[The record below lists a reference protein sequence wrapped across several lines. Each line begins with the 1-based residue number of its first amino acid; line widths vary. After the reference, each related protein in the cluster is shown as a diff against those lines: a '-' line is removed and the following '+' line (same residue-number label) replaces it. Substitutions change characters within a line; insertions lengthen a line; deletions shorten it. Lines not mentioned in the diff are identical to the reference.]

1 MLTAFFIGR
10 PSQQKLAAQL
20 KDVLQDAVK
29 IINFNKIHALNNRLL
44 SNLCKDTDSHYT
56 NLLFHAEVRW
66 ISRGKSFRRLLLLK
80 GEIEIFLT
88 EQKCDLA
95 VFVQNGQWLFKLC
108 YLSDIFEKLNDLH
121 LSIQGRNC
129 NISTLND
136 KIKFLLK
143 RSAFGKVW

>member
-1 MLTAFFIGR
+1 MLAAFFIGR

-29 IINFNKIHALNNRLL
+29 IVNFNKSHALDNRLL

-95 VFVQNGQWLFKLC
+95 VFFQNDQWLFKLC
-108 YLSDIFEKLNDLH
+108 YLSDIFEKLNDFH
-121 LSIQGRNC
+121 LSIQRRNC
-129 NISTLND
+129 NISTLMN
-136 KIKFLLK
+136 KIKFLL
-143 RSAFGKVW
+143 